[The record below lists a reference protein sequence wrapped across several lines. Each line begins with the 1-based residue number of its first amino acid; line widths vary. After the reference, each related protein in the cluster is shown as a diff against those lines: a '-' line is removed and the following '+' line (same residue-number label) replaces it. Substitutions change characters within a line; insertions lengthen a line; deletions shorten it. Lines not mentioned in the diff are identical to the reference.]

1 MMSFDTT
8 QHKGK
13 NTTDSCTEMICGIAV
28 QLIFA
33 QEKNREVPGIVSD
46 ILKGAYL
53 RGQAT

>member
-8 QHKGK
+8 QHKEK
-13 NTTDSCTEMICGIAV
+13 KTTASCTEMICGITV

>member
-1 MMSFDTT
+1 MVSFDTT

-13 NTTDSCTEMICGIAV
+13 NTTTSCTEMICGITV
-28 QLIFA
+28 QFIFA

-53 RGQAT
+53 REQAT